1 MPAMMILL
9 CGMLVDIRT
18 TKCETLVPPFA
29 PFRISQMEQL
39 KGSIDPT

>member
-18 TKCETLVPPFA
+18 TKCETLVPPFV
-29 PFRISQMEQL
+29 PFCISQIEQP
-39 KGSIDPT
+39 KGNTDPM